1 MQPKTVYLILC
12 VLICTLI
19 SGSQIA
25 SAQVSSKKQK
35 KETKELI
42 LKANLKP
49 HKVPVAGKT
58 KVIDRGI
65 SEIIT
70 QSKQGVD
77 WVDSNKSVFS
87 YLEDRLLIEE
97 EVYIF
102 QDENWV
108 HFGNI
113 NFSYMEGGKLT
124 SIVNTDTN
132 GEVKYATY
140 LFYNQEGRLD
150 SAKYEEDGIN
160 DEITEL
166 VYHTPDSITFI
177 FDGVPDTLS
186 YLVFKDGD
194 LHEVYAYE
202 DYIDRYIYYD
212 IDMDGYIRQISDVFY
227 FVDIYNDELYS
238 EEIGFEPYSRL
249 THQKENGLVTQQLEE
264 YYDDETK
271 NWNPEYRTDYMYDG
285 SIIIESKVS
294 YYFQAWNEEYRSFY
308 SYDNTVSNEPEE
320 TINSFVL
327 YQNYPNP
334 FNPSTTVS
342 FNLESSAN
350 ISLTV
355 YNILG
360 KKVSELY
367 SGPKSSGRHQINF
380 DASSLPSGI
389 YYYEL
394 VAQNFRQTKS
404 MVLLK

>member
-1 MQPKTVYLILC
+1 MQPKTVYLIFC
-12 VLICTLI
+12 VLIYTLI

-49 HKVPVAGKT
+49 HKVPIVGKT
-58 KVIDRGI
+58 KIYDRGI
-65 SEIIT
+65 SEIISQT
-70 QSKQGVD
+70 KQGID
-77 WVDSNKSVFS
+77 WVDSDKSVYS
-87 YLEDRLLIEE
+87 YSEDRLLIKE

-102 QDENWV
+102 QEGNWI
-108 HFGNI
+108 HFGNV
-113 NFSYMEGGKLT
+113 NFSYLEGGKLT
-124 SIVNTDTN
+124 SIVNTNTS
-132 GEVKYATY
+132 GEINYATY

-150 SAKYEEDGIN
+150 SAKYEEEGIS

-177 FDGVPDTLS
+177 FDGVADTSS
-186 YLVFKDGD
+186 YLVFKDGN
-194 LHEVYAYE
+194 LHEVYVYE

-238 EEIGFEPYSRL
+238 EETGFEPYSRL
-249 THQKENGLVTQQLEE
+249 THQKENGLVIQQLEE
-264 YYDDETK
+264 YYDNETK
-271 NWNPEYRTDYMYDG
+271 SWNPEYRTNYIYDG
-285 SIIIESKVS
+285 STIIESKVS
-294 YYFQAWNEEYRSFY
+294 YYFQTWNDEYRSFY
-308 SYDNTVSNEPEE
+308 SYDNTVSNESEE
-320 TINSFVL
+320 NIESFVL
-327 YQNYPNP
+327 HQNYPNP
-334 FNPSTTVS
+334 FNPSTTIS

-350 ISLTV
+350 IKLTV

-360 KKVSELY
+360 KKVSEIY
-367 SGPKSSGRHQINF
+367 AGPKSSGSHEINF
-380 DASSLPSGI
+380 DGSSLPSGI

-394 VAQNFRQTKS
+394 STENFRQTKS